1 MDTTNL
7 DFLDLIRKH
16 HHPKHPESD
25 AQQYSAPEP
34 PYQPQHRQQPQE
46 LPREPQP
53 QPQPQPRVEQVSQKQ
68 QQDYN
73 TPQPAAPDTRQKQ
86 INTTVPEDRE
96 PKNKMPTYKGL
107 ENFKLLEKMGEYVLY
122 TVSSMRLILTF
133 HPAVHF
139 RMFTKQ

>member
-34 PYQPQHRQQPQE
+34 PQHRQQPQE
-46 LPREPQP
+46 LPRELQPQP

-68 QQDYN
+68 QQDHN
-73 TPQPAAPDTRQKQ
+73 TPQPVAPDTRQKQ

-122 TVSSMRLILTF
+122 TVSSMCLILTF